1 MGSDDQ
7 KSHNK
12 TFRNHHVVITMDL
25 LDIVEKLD
33 RTRAEL
39 TSLEKFVLEKFV
51 LEKFVLE
58 KFVLEKFVLEK
69 FVLEKFVLEKFV
81 LEKFVTA
88 LPADPALMLTI
99 AGVRKRQE
107 HLGLRFA
114 QATEQQSKEAR
125 RGPE

>member
-39 TSLEKFVLEKFV
+39 TSLEKFV

>member
-12 TFRNHHVVITMDL
+12 TFRNYHVVITMDL
-25 LDIVEKLD
+25 LDIVEKLE

-39 TSLEKFVLEKFV
+39 TS
-51 LEKFVLE
+51 
-58 KFVLEKFVLEK
+58 
-69 FVLEKFVLEKFV
+69 

>member
-39 TSLEKFVLEKFV
+39 TS
-51 LEKFVLE
+51 
-58 KFVLEKFVLEK
+58 LEKFVLEK